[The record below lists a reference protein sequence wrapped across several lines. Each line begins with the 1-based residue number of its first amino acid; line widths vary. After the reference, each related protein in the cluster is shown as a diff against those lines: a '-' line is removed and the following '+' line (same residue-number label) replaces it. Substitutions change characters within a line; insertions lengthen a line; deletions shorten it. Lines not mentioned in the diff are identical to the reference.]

1 MTNDSNLLAASLT
14 PTRDEAELRAGL
26 AEALASPASQGD
38 MLALLTDLC
47 TPAELHSLAE
57 RWHVARLLDATDLSY
72 RDISEGTG
80 VSPTTV
86 TRVARFLKTEPHKGY
101 RMAIDALAAKDLA
114 AKETGNVR

>member
-1 MTNDSNLLAASLT
+1 MSNSPIQPAAFG
-14 PTRDEAELRAGL
+14 PTRDEGELRAGL
-26 AEALASPASQGD
+26 ADALLSPGSRQE

-57 RWHVARLLDATDLSY
+57 RWHVARLLDGTQLSY
-72 RDISEGTG
+72 RHISEHTG

-101 RMAIDALAAKDLA
+101 RMAIDSLA
-114 AKETGNVR
+114 AKEQGNVR

>member
-1 MTNDSNLLAASLT
+1 MTNSIIEAAT
-14 PTRDEAELRAGL
+14 FGPTRDEDELRAGL
-26 AEALASPASQGD
+26 ADALLSPGSRQD

-101 RMAIDALAAKDLA
+101 RMAIDSLA
-114 AKETGNVR
+114 AKEKRDVR

>member
-1 MTNDSNLLAASLT
+1 MSDSTTKSAAFG
-14 PTRDEAELRAGL
+14 PTRDEGELRSGL
-26 AEALASPASQGD
+26 ADALLSPESRQE

-57 RWHVARLLDATDLSY
+57 RWHVARLLDATELSY
-72 RDISEGTG
+72 RHISERTG

-101 RMAIDALAAKDLA
+101 RMAIDTLAS
-114 AKETGNVR
+114 KEAGDVR

>member
-1 MTNDSNLLAASLT
+1 MSDST
-14 PTRDEAELRAGL
+14 DQTTTFGPTRDEGELRTGL
-26 AEALASPASQGD
+26 AEALLSPETREG

-57 RWHVARLLDATDLSY
+57 RWHVARLLDATELSY
-72 RDISEGTG
+72 RDISERTG

-101 RMAIDALAAKDLA
+101 RIAIDALAAREARD
-114 AKETGNVR
+114 VR

>member
-1 MTNDSNLLAASLT
+1 MKDPAFG
-14 PTRDEAELRAGL
+14 PTRDEAELRGGL
-26 AEALASPASQGD
+26 ADALLSPDTRKD
-38 MLALLTDLC
+38 MLALLSDLC

-86 TRVARFLKTEPHKGY
+86 TRVARFLKTEAHKGY
-101 RMAIDALAAKDLA
+101 RMAIDAIAAR
-114 AKETGNVR
+114 ETRDVR